1 MIPWKGYAGMRDKLI
16 HGYFGVDIEQV
27 WIAAVDDIPVL
38 KKEIIHIIE
47 TLSKEKAL
55 F

>member
-27 WIAAVDDIPVL
+27 WIAAADDIPLL
-38 KKEIIHIIE
+38 KKQIIQIVEI
-47 TLSKEKAL
+47 LKEKGSLA
-55 F
+55 